1 MGKCT
6 DGSIS
11 QSSFCYPYAL
21 LVPNNT
27 KTKTKT
33 DKLTIVVLPRVFTVR
48 SWQAFTALAYGARGL
63 LYFCYWNPAGDEFTR
78 GGAIIAPVGTSTDAS
93 DYVAGPH
100 YAHAAATN
108 SVVLAWE
115 RSLTGAVSLG
125 VWRAV
130 SRKINTQPLLTNLIQ
145 DGLTLAL

>member
-1 MGKCT
+1 MGRWI

-11 QSSFCYPYAL
+11 QSPFCCLYAL
-21 LVPNNT
+21 LVPNKT

-33 DKLTIVVLPRVFTVR
+33 DKITIVVLLRVFTVR

-78 GGAIIAPVGTSTDAS
+78 GGAIITPVGASTDAG
-93 DYVAGPH
+93 DYVAGLH

-115 RSLTGAVSLG
+115 HSLTDAVSLG

-130 SRKINTQPLLTNLIQ
+130 SSS
-145 DGLTLAL
+145 